1 MKQSDLKHL
10 RRLVGWIRCEIGE
23 SPEEYVAGVQAIAD
37 KLGHPPIDDAARQR
51 LVEGYDRRRA
61 VPKYVREAVKAL
73 DRYARAPGAVVEVK
87 VHQKKASGRV
97 LLVQR
102 KPAGGPGQ

>member
-37 KLGHPPIDDAARQR
+37 ELGHPPIDDAARQR

-61 VPKYVREAVKAL
+61 VPKYVRAAVKAL

-87 VHQKKASGRV
+87 VRQHQPRRPV
-97 LLVQR
+97 LQTPR
-102 KPAGGPGQ
+102 NPAGGPSQ

>member
-10 RRLVGWIRCEIGE
+10 RRMVAWIRCEIGE
-23 SPEEYVAGVQAIAD
+23 SPEEYVAGLQTIAD

-51 LVEGYDRRRA
+51 LVQGHDRRRA

-87 VHQKKASGRV
+87 VRQLPRMT
-97 LLVQR
+97 R
-102 KPAGGPGQ
+102 GGPPP

>member
-23 SPEEYVAGVQAIAD
+23 SPEEYVAGVQSIAEE
-37 KLGHPPIDDAARQR
+37 LGHPPIDDAARQR

-61 VPKYVREAVKAL
+61 VPKYVRAAVKAL
-73 DRYARAPGAVVEVK
+73 DQYARAPGAVVQVTTR
-87 VHQKKASGRV
+87 QKKASGQV
-97 LLVQR
+97 LLAQR
-102 KPAGGPGQ
+102 KPAGGPP

>member
-23 SPEEYVAGVQAIAD
+23 SPEEYVAGVQAIAE
-37 KLGHPPIDDAARQR
+37 KLSHPPIDDAARQR

-61 VPKYVREAVKAL
+61 VPKYVREAVRAL
-73 DRYARAPGAVVEVK
+73 DRYARAPGAVIEVK
-87 VHQKKASGRV
+87 VRQQRRV
-97 LLVQR
+97 TR
-102 KPAGGPGQ
+102 GGPPP

>member
-1 MKQSDLKHL
+1 MELPMKQSDLKHL

-23 SPEEYVAGVQAIAD
+23 SPEEYVAGVQAIAEEL
-37 KLGHPPIDDAARQR
+37 KHPPIDDAARQR

-73 DRYARAPGAVVEVK
+73 DRYARAPGAVIEVK
-87 VHQKKASGRV
+87 VRQQRRV
-97 LLVQR
+97 TR
-102 KPAGGPGQ
+102 GGPPL